1 MVERLLE
8 LGVDPKLVTLEMG
21 DTPLH
26 AALSIALDKDEGWSC
41 CLVYVERGHTPFT
54 LLWSSPWTR
63 RVVRCAVCGLCGER
77 PHTLHLTLVITLDKK
92 SGQVCCVWFMWREAT
107 HPSPYSGHH
116 LGQEEWSGMLCV
128 VYVERGHTP
137 FTLLWSSPWTR
148 RVVRCAVCGL
158 CGERPHVLHPS
169 LVIALDKENGQVCCV
184 CCVRCLCGEKWH
196 MDIALDMHLVICRKR
211 PQPVL
216 VLSVLVKPFLTGR
229 IFVCRTYFGQFDE
242 L

>member
-1 MVERLLE
+1 M
-8 LGVDPKLVTLEMG
+8 
-21 DTPLH
+21 
-26 AALSIALDKDEGWSC
+26 LSC
-41 CLVYVERGHTPFT
+41 
-54 LLWSSPWTR
+54 
-63 RVVRCAVCGLCGER
+63 LCGER

-92 SGQVCCVWFMWREAT
+92 SGQVCCVCCLCGERPHTLHLALVITLDKKSGQVCCVWFMWR
-107 HPSPYSGHH
+107 
-116 LGQEEWSGMLCV
+116 
-128 VYVERGHTP
+128 
-137 FTLLWSSPWTR
+137 
-148 RVVRCAVCGL
+148 
-158 CGERPHVLHPS
+158 RPHVLHPS

-216 VLSVLVKPFLTGR
+216 SVLVKPFLTGR